1 MIKNRN
7 FYLIILFDVLA
18 VIASFYLAYA
28 IRFDFDIP
36 PWEKGPMVHIL
47 PLVVCVKMVTFVF
60 FRLYRGMWRYTG
72 LFDIINVVKAIFISS
87 MSIVII
93 VLLMYRF
100 RGYPRSVFIIDF
112 IISLILITG
121 IRVAIRLYFSANSIK
136 EIFSIIPWQNTKG
149 KKLMIIGA
157 GNTGERVIREI
168 MENPRLKL
176 NPVGF
181 LDDRP
186 EKRGKTIHGISVLG
200 SIDEIKMWEGLFDEI
215 LIAIPSASANQMRK
229 IVMACESTGKPFLT
243 VPAMSELI
251 DGKISVTKARNV
263 TLADLLGRQEVKI
276 SKKAISDFLYGKRV
290 LISGAGGSIGSEL
303 VRQVLRFKPEAV
315 GLLDVSEFNLFCME
329 SECKNRFFNH
339 EIKCFLTDVK
349 DRKAIEMVYKKFK
362 PDIVFHAAA
371 YKHVPMQERHPWE
384 AVKNNVFGTKN
395 MVEAACENSVS
406 KFVMVST
413 DKAVRPT
420 SVMGATKR
428 VAEKLVTCVNR
439 NGYKIQC
446 MVVRFGNV
454 IGSSGSVVPVFQEQI
469 ERGGPVTVTH
479 PDVTRFFMT
488 IPEAARLILEAVT
501 KGKGGETFILEMGE
515 PVRILDLAKD
525 LIRLHGYEPEKD
537 IAIEYTG
544 LRPGEKLYEELI
556 TDDEGVIR
564 TDHKKIMVIEGNICE
579 PNDLN
584 SKIKELLAK
593 SEEFDGRKIREKL
606 KDIVPEYNPEYF
618 EMGRK

>member
-1 MIKNRN
+1 MMKNRN
-7 FYLIILFDVLA
+7 FYLIVFFDILA
-18 VIASFYLAYA
+18 IITSFYLAYA

-36 PWEKGPMVHIL
+36 LWEKRPMFHIL
-47 PLVVCVKMVTFVF
+47 PLVVCVKMVIFVF

-72 LFDIINVVKAIFISS
+72 LFDIINVVKAILVSS

-93 VLLMYRF
+93 ILLMYRF
-100 RGYPRSVFIIDF
+100 EGYPRSVFIIDC
-112 IISLILITG
+112 ILSLIFITG
-121 IRVAIRLYFSANSIK
+121 IRVAIRLYFSVNSLK
-136 EIFSIIPWQNTKG
+136 EIFSIVPWKNTGG
-149 KKLMIIGA
+149 KRLLIIGA
-157 GNTGERVIREI
+157 GDTGEKVVREI
-168 MENPRLKL
+168 IENPGLKL

-186 EKRGKTIHGISVLG
+186 EKLGKTIHGVSVLE
-200 SIDEIKMWEGLFDEI
+200 SIDKINMWKELFDEI
-215 LIAIPSASANQMRK
+215 LIAIPSADSRIMRK

-251 DGKISVTKARNV
+251 DGKISVSKARNV

-276 SKKAISDFLYGKRV
+276 SKKAISEFLCGKRV

-303 VRQVLRFKPEAV
+303 VRQVLRFDPEAV
-315 GLLDVSEFNLFCME
+315 GLLDMSEFNLFCIE
-329 SECKNRFFNH
+329 SECKTRFFNS
-339 EIKCFLTDVK
+339 EIRCFLTDVR
-349 DRKAIEMVYKKFK
+349 DRKALYKIYKKFK

-371 YKHVPMQERHPWE
+371 YKHVPMQERYPWE
-384 AVKNNVFGTKN
+384 AVKNNVLGTKN

-428 VAEKLVTCVNR
+428 IAEKLVTCVNR
-439 NGYKIQC
+439 NGYKIEC

-454 IGSSGSVVPVFQEQI
+454 IGSSGSVVPIFQEQI
-469 ERGGPVTVTH
+469 EKGGPVTVTH
-479 PDVTRFFMT
+479 PDVTRFFMS
-488 IPEAARLILEAVT
+488 IPEAAQLILEAVT
-501 KGKGGETFILEMGE
+501 KGKGGETFILEMGK

-564 TDHKKIMVIEGNICE
+564 TDHKKIMVIEGNICK
-579 PNDLN
+579 PDDLN
-584 SKIKELLAK
+584 LDIEELLAISK
-593 SEEFDGRKIREKL
+593 EFDDKKIREKL
-606 KDIVPEYNPEYF
+606 KDIVPEYNPEP
-618 EMGRK
+618 